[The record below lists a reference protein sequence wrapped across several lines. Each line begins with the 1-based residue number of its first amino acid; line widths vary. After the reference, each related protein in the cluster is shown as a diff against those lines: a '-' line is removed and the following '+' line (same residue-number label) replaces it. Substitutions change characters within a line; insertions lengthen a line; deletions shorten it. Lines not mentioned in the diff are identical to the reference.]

1 MNIAFIINEF
11 PTLSETFILNQ
22 ITGLIDRGHKVDIY
36 AQCPG
41 NTSKIHPEVLKY
53 RLLERTYYDVPVPH
67 NLFKRLLKA
76 IWLVII
82 NFHKSPFVILRS
94 LNVFKYGRQALSLRL
109 LYTVFPYIGRK
120 PYDIIHCHFGPNG
133 LHGVRLREL
142 GAIKGKIVATFH
154 GYDVNILPRL
164 HGNSY
169 YEKLFQEVDLC
180 TINSDFIGQRIKSL
194 GADAE
199 KLVKLPVGVNTRKL
213 AFTKRQP
220 ESDGEIVILSVGRLV
235 EVKGIEYSIRAIAQI
250 VLKFPNI
257 QYQIAGDG
265 PLREQLRDLSEQLGI
280 SEHVKLLGAR
290 TTEQVANLYNNA
302 HIFILSGI
310 VGQDGAEEG
319 QGLVLLEA
327 QAAELPV
334 IASRVGGI
342 PESVVDGESGFLVP
356 ERDVEALAEKLIYL
370 IEHPEIWPEMGR
382 AGRAYVEANYDINKL
397 NDRLVDIYQELSDGK
412 ISSSKQKVEIVSG
425 QEQKTS

>member
-1 MNIAFIINEF
+1 MNIAFIINVF

-22 ITGLIDRGHKVDIY
+22 ITGLIDRGHEVDIY
-36 AQCPG
+36 AHYPD
-41 NTSKIHPEVLKY
+41 NTTKIHPEVLKY
-53 RLLERTYYDVPVPH
+53 RLLERTYYDVSVPH

-94 LNVFKYGRQALSLRL
+94 LNVFKYGKQALSLRL